1 MKKILIIDDDK
12 IIINILSFL
21 FEKEGFET
29 HIAKDGIEGIAK
41 ISEIQPDLIITD
53 IMMPFKSGLEIT
65 LFAKTNYPGTPIIM
79 ISSLGKEDQKVIE
92 VANLGVDA
100 FIAKPFDAAALVN
113 KVKQLLQTNLV

>member
-21 FEKEGFET
+21 LKKEGFET

-65 LFAKTNYPGTPIIM
+65 LFAKTNHPATPIIM

-113 KVKQLLQTNLV
+113 KVKQLLQTNLI

>member
-21 FEKEGFET
+21 LKKEGFET

-53 IMMPFKSGLEIT
+53 IMMPFKSGLEISPFCQNQ
-65 LFAKTNYPGTPIIM
+65 LPCYANYHDFVFRKRR
-79 ISSLGKEDQKVIE
+79 SES
-92 VANLGVDA
+92 N
-100 FIAKPFDAAALVN
+100 
-113 KVKQLLQTNLV
+113 

>member
-65 LFAKTNYPGTPIIM
+65 LFAKTNYPATPIIM

-92 VANLGVDA
+92 VTNLGVDA